1 MTLSTEGHNIFLE
14 QLNSGFK
21 RTTKWNKYRSDMT
34 NQTNTNNLNY
44 LMDPTFNKV
53 NSLSDHMKRKK
64 TEYVFQCII
73 HQKL

>member
-1 MTLSTEGHNIFLE
+1 
-14 QLNSGFK
+14 
-21 RTTKWNKYRSDMT
+21 MT

-64 TEYVFQCII
+64 TEHVFQCII